1 LSPSAKAPTA
11 VGLYLGGVQFL
22 FAVGWIVYVIYL
34 PALAEQAGL
43 PKSAVP
49 WLLLMD
55 QLIFVACD
63 LAVGVWSDRAAG
75 VLGRIGSWV
84 LGVTLLSTV
93 AFLALPWVAPR
104 GSPGLFVAI
113 TALWAATSAALR
125 APPMTLLGRYVAK
138 PAVPWL
144 VSLVLLGT
152 GIASAIGPYLGL
164 AMKGLDPRLPFA
176 LAGLSLAAITVG
188 MVVAERALSQRRAAD
203 GAVRVETAA
212 PSPASLTGRDGVAP
226 IGFLLA
232 ALLAAAAAQLHAN
245 LVAAPLYLRHAP
257 ASMLPVLL
265 PVFWV
270 GFNLAL
276 MPASL
281 AVKRARWRWPPTLR
295 SRVYCPLTAGRV
307 LAAGTVLERDIMRL
321 LRLGALALVSSALL
335 IACGGSDDPPAPEK
349 ITYTK
354 LVSFGDS
361 FSDMGTYATPGLV
374 AATGGGR
381 YTVNGAGV
389 QLWVERLAAA
399 AKVPA
404 PCAAQTGLN
413 SIGPLAGFAA
423 PVTNKPGC
431 YDYAQGGARVTNP
444 VGPGNLGTL
453 PGSPS
458 GALGQLTVPLVT
470 QFGNHLAA
478 VGGTYAATDLVT
490 VLAGGNDFLI
500 QSGIVQ
506 ATVAAGGNATTA
518 GQAAVTAMGQAGGEL
533 AAYIKSLVVG
543 KGAKRVIVVALPD
556 ASLTPDAL
564 AQPQSSR
571 DLLQLMAFTF
581 NAQLQFGLQG
591 VPEVLYVDLYTALQ
605 GWAANPG
612 AVGISNMRIPACNA
626 ALVAT
631 ALLCSPATTISGD
644 TSKYFFADGVH
655 PSPYG
660 HELVAKFIIDAIVA
674 KGWL

>member
-1 LSPSAKAPTA
+1 
-11 VGLYLGGVQFL
+11 LGGVQFL

-281 AVKRARWRWPPTLR
+281 AVKRF
-295 SRVYCPLTAGRV
+295 
-307 LAAGTVLERDIMRL
+307 
-321 LRLGALALVSSALL
+321 GALTVMA
-335 IACGGSDDPPAPEK
+335 GGA
-349 ITYTK
+349 
-354 LVSFGDS
+354 
-361 FSDMGTYATPGLV
+361 LV
-374 AATGGGR
+374 AAASSA
-381 YTVNGAGV
+381 GA
-389 QLWVERLAAA
+389 W
-399 AKVPA
+399 
-404 PCAAQTGLN
+404 
-413 SIGPLAGFAA
+413 
-423 PVTNKPGC
+423 
-431 YDYAQGGARVTNP
+431 
-444 VGPGNLGTL
+444 
-453 PGSPS
+453 
-458 GALGQLTVPLVT
+458 
-470 QFGNHLAA
+470 
-478 VGGTYAATDLVT
+478 
-490 VLAGGNDFLI
+490 
-500 QSGIVQ
+500 
-506 ATVAAGGNATTA
+506 NAT
-518 GQAAVTAMGQAGGEL
+518 
-533 AAYIKSLVVG
+533 SLE
-543 KGAKRVIVVALPD
+543 AL
-556 ASLTPDAL
+556 
-564 AQPQSSR
+564 
-571 DLLQLMAFTF
+571 LL
-581 NAQLQFGLQG
+581 LQG
-591 VPEVLYVDLYTALQ
+591 VA
-605 GWAANPG
+605 GAAWG
-612 AVGISNMRIPACNA
+612 VSLMSGFSA
-626 ALVAT
+626 ALFFGHAGREGFMGGALNSEGVNEMFYVA
-631 ALLCSPATTISGD
+631 S
-644 TSKYFFADGVH
+644 
-655 PSPYG
+655 
-660 HELVAKFIIDAIVA
+660 LVARIRASA
-674 KGWL
+674 SQTHASGAQSERS